1 VSGHSGAPTLIARL
15 EKELRDL
22 WGQPAESGAPPM
34 SRVCTM
40 NLEVVASSRELL
52 ERYTPVVDEVT
63 ASIPSRVILAS
74 IEPEA
79 PGDEIN
85 GTATAVCSIEGGRN
99 ICSERI
105 TLWATGEAC
114 ARSASAIE
122 SFLVPEIPTALVW
135 LGRVHVD
142 DPVFEDLAND
152 SHRIVLDSMYT
163 SLGSLLSVAAWARKQ
178 VNAPH
183 IADMAWTRLSPWLEM
198 VARFFDRAATR
209 PLAAKI
215 TKVRVKQASDN
226 GARLGAEPAL
236 LIGWMATRLGW
247 KTSRLGGKTRY
258 KRADGANLTIEL
270 GSVPLPKG
278 VAPQTLAS
286 VYIEAEHEGQK
297 MTASLERELGS
308 GHGSPQEGATPDA
321 DVMVWKLVTPDLVP
335 LEQHVRL
342 GANKAAKWLERT
354 LHRPKHDPAFDESVA
369 FAEQIVE
376 DALTV

>member
-1 VSGHSGAPTLIARL
+1 MSGGSGATPLIARL
-15 EKELRDL
+15 ERELRDL
-22 WGQPAESGAPPM
+22 WTQPEDPSAPPM

-40 NLEVVASSRELL
+40 NLEVVASSRALL

-74 IEPEA
+74 IEPDA
-79 PGDEIN
+79 SSDEMS
-85 GTATAVCSIEGGRN
+85 GSATAVCSIEGGRN

-105 TLWATGEAC
+105 TIWATGEAC

-122 SFLVPEIPTALVW
+122 SFLVPEIPTVLVW

-152 SHRIVLDSMYT
+152 SHRIVLDSTYT

-178 VNAPH
+178 ASAPH

-198 VARFFDRAATR
+198 IARFFDEQATR
-209 PLAAKI
+209 PLASKI
-215 TKVRVKQASDN
+215 TKIRVNQASDP
-226 GARLGAEPAL
+226 GARLGPEAAL
-236 LIGWMATRLGW
+236 LLGWMATRLDW
-247 KTSRLGGKTRY
+247 KTSRMGGKTRF

-270 GSVPLPKG
+270 GCVPLPEG
-278 VAPQTLAS
+278 TAPQTLAA
-286 VYIEAEHEGQK
+286 VYVEAEHDGQK
-297 MTASLERELGS
+297 MCGSIERELGS
-308 GHGSPQEGATPDA
+308 GLGSGQEDATPDA
-321 DVMVWKLVTPDLVP
+321 DVMVWSLSAADHAPR
-335 LEQHVRL
+335 EQRVRL

-354 LHRPKHDPAFDESVA
+354 LHRPRHDPAFDESVA

-376 DALTV
+376 DLLTA